1 MHRYRFFKKYRK
13 TEVTTLKM
21 KKALSESVANHF
33 PDYNLD
39 WVLRVDAS
47 DKAVGAVLYQERPDD
62 FGVVHEPIGFA
73 SQKFSSIASR
83 WDAFKKEAY
92 AAFYG
97 VSHFAYYLRG
107 KPFLL
112 ETDHRN
118 LLWIEKSDVPIV
130 VRWRVFLQSFV
141 MFIRHVSGAKN
152 TVADWLSRM
161 HAYLATER
169 GATVLSE
176 GHA

>member
-1 MHRYRFFKKYRK
+1 
-13 TEVTTLKM
+13 M

-47 DKAVGAVLYQERPDD
+47 DKAVDAVLYQERPDE

-73 SQKFSSIASR
+73 SRTFSSIAST
-83 WDAFKKEAY
+83 WDAFTKEAY

-97 VSHFAYYLRG
+97 VNHFAYYLRG

-118 LLWIEKSDVPIV
+118 GP
-130 VRWRVFLQSFV
+130 
-141 MFIRHVSGAKN
+141 
-152 TVADWLSRM
+152 
-161 HAYLATER
+161 
-169 GATVLSE
+169 
-176 GHA
+176 

>member
-1 MHRYRFFKKYRK
+1 MTHKDFNWKRESWTYDYESDFER
-13 TEVTTLKM
+13 M

-47 DKAVGAVLYQERPDD
+47 DKAVGAVLYQERPDE

-73 SQKFSSIASR
+73 SQKFSNIASR

-97 VSHFAYYLRG
+97 VSHFGYYLRG

-118 LLWIEKSDVPIV
+118 LLWIEKSEVPIV

-141 MFIRHVSGAKN
+141 MFVRHISGAKN
-152 TVADWLSRM
+152 TVAEMPSRRRRTQPSM
-161 HAYLATER
+161 E
-169 GATVLSE
+169 
-176 GHA
+176 

>member
-1 MHRYRFFKKYRK
+1 MTHKDFCWKRETWVYDYVGDF
-13 TEVTTLKM
+13 EKM
-21 KKALSESVANHF
+21 KLALSQSVANHF

-47 DKAVGAVLYQERPDD
+47 DKAVGAVLYQERPDSC
-62 FGVVHEPIGFA
+62 GVIVHEPIGFA
-73 SQKFSSIASR
+73 SQKFSQTASSR

-92 AAFYG
+92 AAYYG
-97 VSHFAYYLRG
+97 VNHFSYYLRG

-130 VRWRVFLQSFV
+130 VR
-141 MFIRHVSGAKN
+141 
-152 TVADWLSRM
+152 
-161 HAYLATER
+161 
-169 GATVLSE
+169 
-176 GHA
+176 

>member
-1 MHRYRFFKKYRK
+1 
-13 TEVTTLKM
+13 M

-39 WVLRVDAS
+39 WVLRVDAF
-47 DKAVGAVLYQERPDD
+47 DKAVGAVLYQERPNP

-92 AAFYG
+92 AAYYG
-97 VSHFAYYLRG
+97 VSHFAYYLRD
-107 KPFLL
+107 KPSLL

-152 TVADWLSRM
+152 TVADWLSRL
-161 HAYLATER
+161 HAYISSEQIEL
-169 GATVLSE
+169 LSI
-176 GHA
+176 GHADVSCLMCCLLEYSGLKGPRV